1 MGELQRKGGRPGR
14 NRCHLRGD
22 LRGAQQQQPRRLRG
36 PWEGAMTNT
45 QDDTPPGDHP
55 TKNRPKADYDV
66 GYCRPPA
73 AHRFKHG
80 NKANPKGRKKGSR
93 DRKIVKHEVL
103 FEDVTVREGGEI
115 RQMPALEAVLKKL
128 LSKAL
133 AGDNKAAL
141 TIIGIAQ
148 KEGILTTEQEQ
159 VVESLSE
166 SDLAIM
172 GDGEGRLEAAAL
184 ELPLPSSK
192 TAPDPLGRAEPP
204 TP

>member
-1 MGELQRKGGRPGR
+1 
-14 NRCHLRGD
+14 
-22 LRGAQQQQPRRLRG
+22 
-36 PWEGAMTNT
+36 MTNT

-66 GYCRPPA
+66 GYGKPPA
-73 AHRFKHG
+73 AHRFKYG

-93 DRKIVKHEVL
+93 NRKVVIHEVF
-103 FEDVTVREGGEI
+103 FEAVTVREGGEI
-115 RQMPALEAVLKKL
+115 RQMSALEAVLKKM

-148 KEGILTTEQEQ
+148 KEGILTPDEEQ
-159 VVESLSE
+159 VVENLSE

-172 GDGEGRLEAAAL
+172 EDVKRRLAASAL
-184 ELPLPSSK
+184 E
-192 TAPDPLGRAEPP
+192 DPLLCGNDEPVGP
-204 TP
+204 

>member
-1 MGELQRKGGRPGR
+1 MP
-14 NRCHLRGD
+14 
-22 LRGAQQQQPRRLRG
+22 
-36 PWEGAMTNT
+36 NT
-45 QDDTPPGDHP
+45 EDDTTPGDRP
-55 TKNRPKADYDV
+55 TKNGPKGEYDV

-93 DRKIVKHEVL
+93 NRKIVIQEVL
-103 FEDVTVREGGEI
+103 FEPVTVREGGET

-133 AGDNKAAL
+133 SGDNKAAL
-141 TIIGIAQ
+141 TIIGIAH
-148 KEGILTTEQEQ
+148 KEGILAPEQEQ
-159 VVESLSE
+159 AVESLSE

-172 GDGEGRLEAAAL
+172 EDVKRRLEAAAP
-184 ELPLPSSK
+184 EQPLPSS
-192 TAPDPLGRAEPP
+192 AEPP